1 MTKNKEKMIIN
12 ISLGLIVLIAL
23 CFLFAPIVNISAIGN
38 LNLIDVM
45 FGKNGLMN
53 DYFILPLIVLLP
65 IISFG
70 LTFIKTDE
78 VKEKEINNISLVLVI
93 ITIVLSFSYAA
104 LYKGINSETVESSSF
119 SLGWGLIVYAS
130 LTTLSLFYYLR
141 SILESNEFTVREI
154 PELAIFIALAVVLD
168 FVPKIRIGATGGSIS
183 LTMVPL
189 FIIAFRFNFVKS
201 FLAIGVVY
209 GIITCQLDG
218 YGFQSYPFDYL
229 LGFGLISLASFFR
242 TLIFTRQ
249 GNPKIQH
256 YLFLLLAIFVGGF
269 GRFVGST
276 ISSVVL
282 YHYSFAPAAIY
293 NLTYIGPSILLV
305 MIILSLLLVPFT
317 RLNRRYP
324 IE

>member
-1 MTKNKEKMIIN
+1 MTKDKSKLVIN
-12 ISLGLIVLIAL
+12 ISVGLIILIAL
-23 CFLFAPIVNISAIGN
+23 SFLFAPIVKVSDIGN
-38 LNLIDVM
+38 LNAID
-45 FGKNGLMN
+45 
-53 DYFILPLIVLLP
+53 ILFKETALKRDFFVLPAIILLP
-65 IISFG
+65 IISFA
-70 LTFIKTDE
+70 LTFIKTNK
-78 VKEKEINNISLVLVI
+78 VKAKEINNISLVLVI
-93 ITIVLSFSYAA
+93 ITVVLSFSYAG
-104 LYKGINSETVESSSF
+104 LYKGINSETVESATF
-119 SLGWGLIVYAS
+119 RLGWGLIVYAS
-130 LTTLSLFYYLR
+130 LVILTLFYYLR
-141 SILESNEFTVREI
+141 SILEDNEFTVREI

-229 LGFGLISLASFFR
+229 LGYGLISLASFFR
-242 TLIFTRQ
+242 ALIFTKQ

-256 YLFLLLAIFVGGF
+256 YLFLLLAILVGGF

-282 YHYSFAPAAIY
+282 YHYSFGPAAIY
-293 NLTYIGPSILLV
+293 NLAYIGPSILLV

-317 RLNRRYP
+317 KLNRRYP